1 MYQGAAG
8 LLRDIEQDVYSEDV
22 PEGLESP

>member
-8 LLRDIEQDVYSEDV
+8 LLRDIEQDVSSEDV

>member
-1 MYQGAAG
+1 MYQARPG
-8 LLRDIEQDVYSEDV
+8 LLRDIEQDVSSEDV